1 MHEIIGKHKSTL
13 DTPCLVI
20 DKKLLNANLMTLQQ
34 DANLANKNVRPH
46 AKTHKCTKICRQQ
59 IETGAVG
66 ICVTKVSEAVILAE
80 QNFKNTLITSPV
92 VTSTKINNL
101 MYCLKKDPQLTIV
114 LDNIQNA
121 TTLNLVASNNNLKLN
136 VLIDIDAGIGRTGIA
151 FQNVLGFAQ
160 ALCQF
165 TSLNLKGIQCYAG
178 NLQHIEDY
186 KSRYNASTEVMKK
199 AGKCINQLA
208 AAGFNSEILTGSGTG
223 TYEIDMQIPEVTEI
237 QPGSYTVMDAEYF
250 AIDSSKNVKHNKKF
264 QPALT
269 LITSVISAN
278 HATHV
283 TCDAGWK
290 ALYEVP
296 TKPLILNPKGY
307 LYDWGGFG
315 DEHGKIT
322 AVNNNKLPKLGDRLE
337 LMVAHCDP
345 TINMYDYFYITENDI
360 VVDVWPIDMRG
371 KSQ

>member
-1 MHEIIGKHKSTL
+1 MHQIIDNHKSSL

-20 DKKLLNANLMTLQQ
+20 DKKLLQANIKTMQQ
-34 DANLANKNVRPH
+34 EANHAHKNVRPH
-46 AKTHKCTKICRQQ
+46 AKTHKCTNICRLQ
-59 IETGAVG
+59 IEAGAIGV
-66 ICVTKVSEAVILAE
+66 CATKVAEAMVLAE
-80 QNFKNTLITSPV
+80 QGFNNILITSPV
-92 VTSTKINNL
+92 VTPIKIEKL
-101 MYCLKKDPQLTIV
+101 MYCLIRDPQLTLVI
-114 LDNIQNA
+114 DNIENA
-121 TTLNLVASNNNLKLN
+121 ATLNLAAKNNNLNLN
-136 VLIDIDAGIGRTGIA
+136 VLIDINPGVGRTGIA
-151 FQNVLGFAQ
+151 YQHVMEFAQ
-160 ALCQF
+160 ALKQF
-165 TSLNLKGIQCYAG
+165 SNLNLKGIQCYAG

-186 KSRYNASTEVMKK
+186 KTRYNASIDAMKK
-199 AGKCINQLA
+199 AAQCVNQLK
-208 AAGFNSEILTGSGTG
+208 AAGFDCEILTGSGTG
-223 TYEIDMQIPEVTEI
+223 TYGIDMQIPEVTEI

-250 AIDSSKNVKHNKKF
+250 AIDSSEHVKHNNKF

-269 LITSVISAN
+269 LLTSIISVN

-283 TCDAGWK
+283 TCDAGLK

-296 TKPLILNPKGY
+296 TKPIVLKPEGY

-322 AVNNNKLPKLGDRLE
+322 SINNKLPKLGDRLE

-360 VVDVWPIDMRG
+360 IVDVWPIDMRG